1 MRYSIR
7 HTTRFTYESPI
18 TESVMEARMQPRT
31 DTLQRCLQFT
41 LLTTPSARVMTYR
54 DHDNNLVHHFNI
66 PGRHSRLTVTAE
78 ALVECMKVRSL
89 PHRLGPA
96 AWSRLDSMAASGQWW
111 EYLAAS
117 TFVQQT
123 EALVAFRAEI
133 GLERGNDP
141 RVAPPPADQEDLHH
155 EPERD
160 REAHP

>member
-7 HTTRFTYESPI
+7 HITRFTYESPI

-31 DTLQRCLQFT
+31 DTLQRCLQFK

-66 PGRHSRLTVTAE
+66 AGRHSRLTVTAE
-78 ALVECMKVRSL
+78 ALVECMIMRSL

-111 EYLAAS
+111 EYLAPS

-123 EALVAFRAEI
+123 
-133 GLERGNDP
+133 
-141 RVAPPPADQEDLHH
+141 
-155 EPERD
+155 
-160 REAHP
+160 